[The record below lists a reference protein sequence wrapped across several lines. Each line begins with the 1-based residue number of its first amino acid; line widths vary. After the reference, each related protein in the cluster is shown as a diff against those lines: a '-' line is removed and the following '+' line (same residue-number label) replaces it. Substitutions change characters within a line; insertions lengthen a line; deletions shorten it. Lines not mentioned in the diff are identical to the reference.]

1 MKANIAKV
9 YLDMAGHVCFQIG
22 SFHIEYI
29 ALHGLTDINSVKE
42 YDDTGYV
49 VLNTNYGEEFYDIG
63 SDIDE
68 LGLGSVYDIKQI
80 MDSIKQWDTTGGHIK
95 PQVDAVGSGADLI
108 VDDVAFY
115 KVQHTGRLSYRVVDL
130 RDTKSIGTLVLNPEG
145 NKFILVNSTFPDD
158 KRKYQMLYYQERNRE
173 ILLDAAEHYKA
184 EHTGKK

>member
-63 SDIDE
+63 SDIEE

-95 PQVDAVGSGADLI
+95 MKVPKAVLDAYMI
-108 VDDVAFY
+108 VDDIAFY
-115 KVQHTGRLSYRVVDL
+115 KEQHTGRLSYRVVDL
-130 RDTKSIGTLVLNPEG
+130 RDTKNVGTLALNPED
-145 NKFILVNSTFPDD
+145 NRFILVNSTFPED

-173 ILLDAAEHYKA
+173 RMI
-184 EHTGKK
+184 

>member
-49 VLNTNYGEEFYDIG
+49 VLDTNYGEEFYDIG
-63 SDIDE
+63 SDIEE

-95 PQVDAVGSGADLI
+95 MKVPKAVADAYMI
-108 VDDVAFY
+108 VDDIAFY
-115 KVQHTGRLSYRVVDL
+115 KMPNTRRLSYKVVDL
-130 RDTKSIGTLVLNPEG
+130 RNTKNVGQLVLNPVN
-145 NKFILVNSTFPDD
+145 NKFSLINSTFPNG
-158 KRKYQMLYYQERNRE
+158 KRKYEMLYYQERNRE
-173 ILLDAAEHYKA
+173 QLMGVQCNAEVF
-184 EHTGKK
+184 

>member
-49 VLNTNYGEEFYDIG
+49 VLDTNYGEEFYDIG
-63 SDIDE
+63 ADIEE

-80 MDSIKQWDTTGGHIK
+80 MGSIKQWDTTGGHIK
-95 PQVDAVGSGADLI
+95 PQVDAAGSGADLI
-108 VDDVAFY
+108 VDGIAFY
-115 KVQHTGRLSYRVVDL
+115 KEQHTGRLSYRVVDL
-130 RDTKSIGTLVLNPEG
+130 RDTKNVGTLALNPED
-145 NKFILVNSTFPDD
+145 NRFILVNSTFPED

-173 ILLDAAEHYKA
+173 RLI
-184 EHTGKK
+184 

>member
-49 VLNTNYGEEFYDIG
+49 VLDTNYGEELYDIG
-63 SDIDE
+63 SDIEE

-95 PQVDAVGSGADLI
+95 PQVDAAGSGADLI
-108 VDDVAFY
+108 VDDIAFY
-115 KVQHTGRLSYRVVDL
+115 KVQRTGRPSYRVVDL

-145 NKFILVNSTFPDD
+145 NRFILVNSTFPDG
-158 KRKYQMLYYQERNRE
+158 KRRYQMLYYQERNRE
-173 ILLDAAEHYKA
+173 LLLNAAEHYKT
-184 EHTGKK
+184 EHTDKK

>member
-29 ALHGLTDINSVKE
+29 ALHGLTDINSVEE

-63 SDIDE
+63 SDIEE

-95 PQVDAVGSGADLI
+95 MRVPKAVTDAYMI
-108 VDDVAFY
+108 VDDIAFY
-115 KVQHTGRLSYRVVDL
+115 AIDL
-130 RDTKSIGTLVLNPEG
+130 RNTRSVGQLVLNPVN
-145 NKFILVNSTFPDD
+145 NKFSLVNSTFPDG
-158 KRKYQMLYYQERNRE
+158 KRKYEMLYYQERNRE
-173 ILLDAAEHYKA
+173 RLMEV
-184 EHTGKK
+184 